1 MTLLGW
7 MAYAVIVSLVVAAAA
22 WFLERGLLHLGRPTR
37 GVWALALIAAVGL
50 PLLAVAGTRGPAQ
63 APTQPVIGV
72 EVGDASPV
80 APSAPGISLPA
91 EVLAG
96 PLRYA
101 GSALTGAAGR
111 LLAIVPGPGP
121 SIRAVG
127 TLWLVGAGTLMLLLL
142 GANLRLRRRARAW
155 PIARIQGRP
164 IRIAPDTGPAVVGVT
179 QPWIIL
185 PRWTLGL
192 DPRPLRLILLHETE
206 HINARDTLLLA
217 LASGLVLA
225 FFWNPGLWWILQRL
239 GGAMEVDCDR
249 RVLARGVS
257 RAEYGALLVDVG
269 SRCGGLPLPAA
280 AMAEP
285 SNLLERR
292 LKQMRAPNV
301 RHPILALG
309 TAAVAAALLLAV
321 ACETEAPTPPTAH
334 DDPVEVTARGVDSLG
349 TLVEGMGR
357 VGEITFPDPERLRL
371 DGVREIRA
379 LDVDAPAPLVILDGV
394 ILSAPHTELGI
405 DPERIESIEIVK
417 GAKARELYGSR
428 AQNGVI
434 IITTVDAPD
443 RPEAGRLPF
452 TRDQRDN
459 TP

>member
-7 MAYAVIVSLVVAAAA
+7 MAYAVIVSLVVGAAA
-22 WFLERGLLHLGRPTR
+22 WSLERGLLRLGRPTR

-96 PLRYA
+96 PLRYS

-111 LLAIVPGPGP
+111 LLAVVPGPGP
-121 SIRAVG
+121 SSRAVG

-179 QPWIIL
+179 RPWIVL

-192 DPRPLRLILLHETE
+192 DPRSLRLILLHETE
-206 HINARDTLLLA
+206 HITAKDTLLLG

-225 FFWNPGLWWILQRL
+225 FFWNPGLWWILQRF

-280 AMAEP
+280 TMAEP

-292 LKQMRAPNV
+292 LKQMRASNV
-301 RHPILALG
+301 RHPVLALG
-309 TAAVAAALLLAV
+309 TAGVAAALLLAV

-334 DDPVEVTARGVDSLG
+334 DDPVEAAARSVDSLG
-349 TLVEGMGR
+349 ALVEGMGR
-357 VGEITFPDPERLRL
+357 VGEVLGDLSRSVPGSLEHLAEGVER
-371 DGVREIRA
+371 
-379 LDVDAPAPLVILDGV
+379 PLLIVDGV
-394 ILSAPHTELGI
+394 ILSAARTELDI
-405 DPERIESIEIVK
+405 DSERIESVEIVK
-417 GAKARELYGSR
+417 GAKAQELYGSR

-452 TRDQRDN
+452 TRDPLDS